1 MLALLALPTVGVDMS
16 VSFGQLIAGRKASGI
31 ASLVSLA
38 GCMFV
43 FFNVG
48 TKVAFNVALTF

>member
-1 MLALLALPTVGVDMS
+1 MNYLLTHFRLALLALPTVGVDMS

-38 GCMFV
+38 WLDVCFC
-43 FFNVG
+43 
-48 TKVAFNVALTF
+48 

>member
-1 MLALLALPTVGVDMS
+1 MNYLSTRFMLALLALHTVGVDMS

-38 GCMFV
+38 WLDVC
-43 FFNVG
+43 FF
-48 TKVAFNVALTF
+48 